1 MPMDAR
7 LEQVLN
13 AFAAAHGEY
22 KLARL
27 EFALHHPAKPAP
39 PVVGALCESCEVE
52 LRTLFP
58 QIEMQLETALAF
70 AGRYERGR
78 RRRRRPDPQFRLY
91 SQSLRELDRCARALR
106 WMLTITES
114 RYDL

>member
-7 LEQVLN
+7 LEQLLN
-13 AFAAAHGEY
+13 AFAAAYGRY
-22 KLARL
+22 TLARL

-39 PVVGALCESCEVE
+39 PVVGGLCESCEVE

-70 AGRYERGR
+70 AGRHERGG

>member
-7 LEQVLN
+7 LEQVLD
-13 AFAAAHGEY
+13 AFTAAHGRY
-22 KLARL
+22 ALARL

-39 PVVGALCESCEVE
+39 PVVAALCESCEGE
-52 LRTLFP
+52 LRTRFP
-58 QIEMQLETALAF
+58 EIEMQLETALAF
-70 AGRYERGR
+70 AGRHERGR

-91 SQSLRELDRCARALR
+91 SQSLRELDRSARALR